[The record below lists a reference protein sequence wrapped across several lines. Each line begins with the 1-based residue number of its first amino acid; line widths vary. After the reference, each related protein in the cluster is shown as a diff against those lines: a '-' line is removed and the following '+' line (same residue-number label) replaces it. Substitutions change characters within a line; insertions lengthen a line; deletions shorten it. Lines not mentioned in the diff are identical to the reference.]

1 MDNRFSSFKQSYN
14 QKKYPLPRIQEILDC
29 AKELKSPSLTIEM
42 LEKTSDKPKVETSNL
57 QDKFRDLAEKKI
69 YNLAKEKFYSHGNIS
84 SVFLEKNNKYL

>member
-1 MDNRFSSFKQSYN
+1 MLQNPYIFLNSDYEYENYN
-14 QKKYPLPRIQEILDC
+14 VETVENSPDDILNG
-29 AKELKSPSLTIEM
+29 TIEM